1 MKSLYESIKIC
12 THCENIFVIIKPGFL
27 NYTEEILK
35 MFEAEGWEMDKTT
48 IKTLT
53 FNQAKDLYA
62 VHKKEDWY
70 ESLCEYM
77 SSGPSRAIIFC
88 RYGQQTKSTYEVV
101 AALKDTI
108 RKKWGID
115 DCRNVMHSSDSM
127 SAMEHESSIYF

>member
-12 THCENIFVIIKPGFL
+12 TQCENILVIIKPGFL

-62 VHKKEDWY
+62 VHKKED
-70 ESLCEYM
+70 
-77 SSGPSRAIIFC
+77 
-88 RYGQQTKSTYEVV
+88 
-101 AALKDTI
+101 
-108 RKKWGID
+108 
-115 DCRNVMHSSDSM
+115 
-127 SAMEHESSIYF
+127 